1 MQPRNTISMALAV
14 AVIATAAAAQPAG
27 SPQAPTPAPASAPS
41 PAPTLERVARDIPP
55 DRYSAGRALLTDLDR
70 IVTPDGVQE
79 SFIATLGGARQYL
92 SVRGAHRRNPILLF
106 LHGGPAAPELP
117 ISWSFQRPWE
127 DFFTVVE
134 WDQRATGRSFELE
147 DPRTIG
153 ATLTPDRYRDDAIEL
168 IELLRQHYGK
178 HRIFLLGHSWGS
190 ALGLSVA
197 IKRPDLL
204 YAYVGMG
211 QAIDF
216 QQNETVGYGAVLEQA
231 RRAGNAQAVKEL
243 EALAPY
249 PSPGALDPAK
259 TAVERKWSIYYGGLA
274 AGRTDGDFYFH
285 LGRLSPEYGEADRKA
300 WDAGSEL
307 TMARMWPKLAAISF
321 EDVHALAVPVI
332 LFLGRH
338 DTTTP
343 PAIAAAWLAR
353 LAAPH
358 KALVW
363 FDDSAHLPMIEEPGR
378 MLQALLREVRPLAK

>member
-1 MQPRNTISMALAV
+1 MQLRKRFRAALAA
-14 AVIATAAAAQPAG
+14 AVIAAGVSAQPA
-27 SPQAPTPAPASAPS
+27 APS
-41 PAPTLERVARDIPP
+41 SAQTLERATADIPQ
-55 DRYSAGRALLTDLDR
+55 DRYSPGRALVADLDR
-70 IVTPDGVQE
+70 IVTPDGIQE
-79 SFIATLGGARQYL
+79 SFIATLGGAREYV

-106 LHGGPAAPELP
+106 VHGGPAAPELP

-147 DPRTIG
+147 DPKTIG
-153 ATLTPDRYRDDAIEL
+153 ATLTPDRYRDDAIAL
-168 IELLRQHYGK
+168 IELLRKRYGK
-178 HRIFLLGHSWGS
+178 EKIFLLGHSWGS

-216 QQNETVGYGAVLEQA
+216 QQNEKASYAAVLEQA

-243 EALAPY
+243 ETIAPY
-249 PSPGALDPAK
+249 PPPGPLDLAK
-259 TAVERKWSIYYGGLA
+259 TAVERKWSVYFGGLA
-274 AGRTDGDFYFH
+274 AGRKDGDFYFH

-300 WDAGSEL
+300 WDAGSDF
-307 TMARMWPKLAAISF
+307 TMARMWPQLAHLSF
-321 EDVHALAVPVI
+321 ADVHKLRTPVI

-343 PAIAAAWLAR
+343 PEIAAAWLAR

-378 MLQALLREVRPLAK
+378 MLQALLTKVRPLAGLEAQDH